1 MAINFAHAPP
11 CGNAVSLVIMPVR
24 RDETWASAWRLL
36 RRFDDD
42 FIAGADDPEAVV
54 VDAGAEASEMFSV
67 FDYQGLVNGQPT
79 WYQHYVRFDDDA
91 WEAAGDPVSVT
102 PAYLAE
108 PLFASPDLAG
118 LVRERLALGLA
129 EEVKIGRL
137 RHETG
142 AIPVLTAQPLIDQVK
157 LPVVTVILTDRRAE
171 VRGIGEGL
179 LPDQFDGEFWSVYEG
194 WLDRSTVQVAVWS
207 LNHSDRLRLRDA
219 VQRILMLNLP
229 VLDAAGY
236 LTPDLSAADSA
247 DFESYGAPVFQSVFT
262 LSCLHAALV
271 RDQAHPLRITE
282 VPVNAEATY
291 Y

>member
-1 MAINFAHAPP
+1 MAINFVHAPP
-11 CGNAVSLVIMPVR
+11 CGNAVSLTVMPVA
-24 RDETWASAWRLL
+24 WATAWRLL
-36 RRFDDD
+36 RRLDAD
-42 FIAGADDPEAVV
+42 FVGADDPAAVRV
-54 VDAGAEASEMFSV
+54 AEGDAGREMFSV
-67 FDYQGLVNGQPT
+67 FDYQGLTNGQPA
-79 WYQHYVRFDDDA
+79 WYQHYVRFADDA
-91 WEAAGDPVSVT
+91 WEPSGNPVSVT

-129 EEVKIGRL
+129 EEVKAGRL

-157 LPVVTVILTDRRAE
+157 LPVVTVILTERRAE

-194 WLDRSTVQVAVWS
+194 WLDRSTLQIAVWS

-236 LTPDLSAADSA
+236 LTPDLSEADSA
-247 DFESYGAPVFQSVFT
+247 DFENYGAPTFQSIFT

-271 RDQAHPLRITE
+271 RDQAIPLRITE

>member
-1 MAINFAHAPP
+1 MAINFVHAPP
-11 CGNAVSLVIMPVR
+11 CGNAVSLTVMPVA
-24 RDETWASAWRLL
+24 WATAWRLL
-36 RRFDDD
+36 RRLDAD
-42 FIAGADDPEAVV
+42 FVGADDPAAVRV
-54 VDAGAEASEMFSV
+54 AEGDAGREMFSV
-67 FDYQGLVNGQPT
+67 FDYQGLTNGQPT
-79 WYQHYVRFDDDA
+79 WYQHYVRFGDEP
-91 WEAAGDPVSVT
+91 WEPAGDPVSVT

-108 PLFASPDLAG
+108 PLYASPDLAG

-129 EEVKIGRL
+129 EEVKAGRL

-194 WLDRSTVQVAVWS
+194 WLDRSTLQIAVWS

-236 LTPDLSAADSA
+236 LTPDLSEADSA
-247 DFESYGAPVFQSVFT
+247 DFENYGAPTFQSIFT

-271 RDQAHPLRITE
+271 RDQAIPLRITE

>member
-11 CGNAVSLVIMPVR
+11 CGNAVSLTVMPVR
-24 RDETWASAWRLL
+24 RGVVWASAWRLL
-36 RRFDDD
+36 RRADED
-42 FIAGADDPEAVV
+42 FAGANDPVAVV
-54 VDAGAEASEMFSV
+54 VAEGDDTSELFSV
-67 FDYQGLVNGQPT
+67 FDYQGLTNGQPT
-79 WYQHYVRFDDDA
+79 WYQHYVRFGDEP
-91 WEAAGDPVSVT
+91 WEPSGDPVSVT

-108 PLFASPDLAG
+108 PLFSSPDLAG

-129 EEVKIGRL
+129 EEVKAGRL

-194 WLDRSTVQVAVWS
+194 WLDRSTLQIAVWS

-236 LTPDLSAADSA
+236 LTPDLSEADSA
-247 DFESYGAPVFQSVFT
+247 DFENYGAPTFQSIFT

-271 RDQAHPLRITE
+271 RDQAIPLRITE

>member
-1 MAINFAHAPP
+1 MAINFVHAPP
-11 CGNAVSLVIMPVR
+11 CGNAVSLTVMPVA
-24 RDETWASAWRLL
+24 WATAWRLL
-36 RRFDDD
+36 RRLDAD
-42 FIAGADDPEAVV
+42 FVGADDPAAVRV
-54 VDAGAEASEMFSV
+54 AEGDAGREMFSV
-67 FDYQGLVNGQPT
+67 FDYQGLTNGQPA
-79 WYQHYVRFDDDA
+79 WYQHYVQFDDDS
-91 WEAAGDPVSVT
+91 WEPSGDPVSVT

-129 EEVKIGRL
+129 EEVKVGRL

-157 LPVVTVILTDRRAE
+157 LPVVTVILTERRAE

-194 WLDRSTVQVAVWS
+194 WLDRSTLQIAVWS

-236 LTPDLSAADSA
+236 LTPDLSEADSA
-247 DFESYGAPVFQSVFT
+247 DFENYGAPTFQSIFT

-271 RDQAHPLRITE
+271 RDQAIPLRITE

>member
-11 CGNAVSLVIMPVR
+11 CGNAVSLAVMPVR
-24 RDETWASAWRLL
+24 RGDAWASAWRLL
-36 RRFDDD
+36 RRTDDA
-42 FIAGADDPEAVV
+42 FAGADDPTAVV
-54 VDAGAEASEMFSV
+54 VAEGDDASELFSV
-67 FDYQGLVNGQPT
+67 FDYQGLTNGQPT
-79 WYQHYVRFDDDA
+79 WYQHYVRFGDEP
-91 WEAAGDPVSVT
+91 WEPHGDPVSIT

-129 EEVKIGRL
+129 EEVKVGRL

-194 WLDRSTVQVAVWS
+194 WLDRSTLQIAVWS

-236 LTPDLSAADSA
+236 LTPDLSEADSA
-247 DFESYGAPVFQSVFT
+247 DFENYGAPTFQSIFT

-271 RDQAHPLRITE
+271 RDQAIPLRITE

>member
-11 CGNAVSLVIMPVR
+11 CGNAVSLTVMPVA
-24 RDETWASAWRLL
+24 WATAWRLL
-36 RRFDDD
+36 RRLDAD
-42 FIAGADDPEAVV
+42 FVGADDPAAVRV
-54 VDAGAEASEMFSV
+54 AEGDAGREMFSV
-67 FDYQGLVNGQPT
+67 FDYQGLTNGQPT
-79 WYQHYVRFDDDA
+79 WYQHYVRFGDEP
-91 WEAAGDPVSVT
+91 WEPAGDPVSVT

-108 PLFASPDLAG
+108 PLYASPDLAG

-129 EEVKIGRL
+129 EEVKAGRL

-194 WLDRSTVQVAVWS
+194 WLDRSTLQIAVWS

-236 LTPDLSAADSA
+236 LTPDLSEADSA
-247 DFESYGAPVFQSVFT
+247 DFENYGAPTFQSIFT

-271 RDQAHPLRITE
+271 RDQAIPLRITE